1 MDRRQFLTTASA
13 GLAAPA
19 YSMALPEYD
28 KGKVRRVA
36 LIGSG
41 WYGKSDLLRLVQVAP
56 VEVVALCDVDTQ
68 MVARAADL
76 VATRQKSGKRPKTY
90 GDYREMLKQEQP
102 ELCEVAAPDHWHAL
116 AAIEAI
122 KAGCDLYLQ
131 KPISVD
137 VTESLAILAAAR
149 KYKRVVQIGTQR
161 RSTPHVAE
169 AREIVR
175 SGKLGKISHV
185 EICCHYASR
194 TAENPPD
201 IPVPP
206 NLDYEMWCGPAP
218 KMPYNALI
226 HPQRWRAY
234 MEYGNGT
241 MGDMGIHMYDM
252 VRWMLDLGWPES
264 VSSSGGIYVHK
275 AGRSNISD
283 TQVATFHHPEVEVV
297 WSHRRWGQPTDPNY
311 PWAGILYGEK
321 GTLKASVYS
330 YDFIPVR
337 GMGEP
342 VHKDVTYELD
352 QYPEDKTEERLEK
365 HCAPAIRYHMMDLLS
380 AIDHRTKPVADVEQ
394 GAISTIGCILANMSM
409 KLGRTLHFDPVKG
422 EVTGDAEANKL
433 LARPYRQPWVHPDPK
448 TV

>member
-1 MDRRQFLTTASA
+1 MDRRQFLTSASA
-13 GLAAPA
+13 ALAAPA
-19 YSMALPEYD
+19 FGMAPAEYD

-41 WYGKSDLLRLVQVAP
+41 WYGKCDLLRLVQVSP
-56 VEVVALCDVDTQ
+56 VEVVGLSDVDSQ
-68 MVARAADL
+68 MVAKAADL
-76 VATRQKSGKRPKTY
+76 VSTRQKSGKKPKTY
-90 GDYREMLKQEQP
+90 GDYREMLKQEKP
-102 ELCEVAAPDHWHAL
+102 DICLVATPDHWHAL
-116 AAIEAI
+116 AAIDAM

-175 SGKLGKISHV
+175 SGKLGRISHV
-185 EICCHYASR
+185 EICCHYGSR
-194 TAENPPD
+194 TAENPAD
-201 IPVPP
+201 IPVPA

-218 KMPYNALI
+218 KMAYNPMI
-226 HPQRWRAY
+226 HPRRWRAF

-275 AGRSNISD
+275 TGRSNISD

-321 GTLKASVYS
+321 GTLKVSVFS
-330 YDFIPVR
+330 YDFIPLR
-337 GMGEP
+337 GMGEA
-342 VHKDVTYELD
+342 VHKDVAYELE
-352 QYPEDKTEERLEK
+352 QFPEDKTEESLEK

-394 GAISTIGCILANMSM
+394 GAISTIGCVLANMSM
-409 KLGRTLHFDPVKG
+409 KLGRTLTWDAVKG
-422 EVTGDAEANKL
+422 EVKGDAEANRL
-433 LARPYRQPWVHPDPK
+433 LARPYRKPWVHPDPK